1 VTVLRGICIVAAVGA
16 LAAALLIGEPE
27 VFALL
32 WLFAVVL
39 FIVGAGSI
47 AADAVPLRSRLALV
61 CSALT
66 PVAALVIVVAGFVR
80 VVPLLAV
87 LPAVVVTLA
96 PVVAPRL
103 HRPQM

>member
-1 VTVLRGICIVAAVGA
+1 MTILRGICIVVALGA
-16 LAAALLIGEPE
+16 LAAAMLVGEPE

-47 AADAVPLRSRLALV
+47 AADAFPLRSRLALT
-61 CSALT
+61 CSVLT
-66 PVAALVIVVAGFVR
+66 PVAALAIVVAGFAR

-87 LPAVVVTLA
+87 VPAVVATLV
-96 PVVAPRL
+96 PVVY
-103 HRPQM
+103 RPKT

>member
-1 VTVLRGICIVAAVGA
+1 MTVLRGICIVVAVGA
-16 LAAALLIGEPE
+16 LAVALLVGEPE
-27 VFALL
+27 VFGVL
-32 WLFAVVL
+32 WLLAVLL
-39 FIVGAGSI
+39 FVVGAGSI

-66 PVAALVIVVAGFVR
+66 PVAALIIVVAGFAR

-103 HRPQM
+103 HRPEM

>member
-1 VTVLRGICIVAAVGA
+1 MTILRGICIAVALGA
-16 LAAALLIGEPE
+16 LAAAILVGEPE

-47 AADAVPLRSRLALV
+47 AADAFPVRSRLALV

-66 PVAALVIVVAGFVR
+66 PIAALVIVVAGFAR

-87 LPAVVVTLA
+87 IPAVVVTLA
-96 PVVAPRL
+96 PVV
-103 HRPQM
+103 HRPQT

>member
-1 VTVLRGICIVAAVGA
+1 VTVLRGICVVVALGA
-16 LAAALLIGEPE
+16 LAAAILVGQPE
-27 VFALL
+27 VFVLL

-47 AADAVPLRSRLALV
+47 AADAFPLRSRLALI

-66 PVAALVIVVAGFVR
+66 PVAALVIVVAGFAR

-96 PVVAPRL
+96 PVVY
-103 HRPQM
+103 RPQT

>member
-1 VTVLRGICIVAAVGA
+1 VTVLRGICIVVALGA

-27 VFALL
+27 VFGLL

-47 AADAVPLRSRLALV
+47 AADAFPVRSRLALI

-66 PVAALVIVVAGFVR
+66 PVAALVMVVAGFAR

-87 LPAVVVTLA
+87 VPAVLVTLA
-96 PVVAPRL
+96 PVVYRPRT
-103 HRPQM
+103 

>member
-1 VTVLRGICIVAAVGA
+1 MTVLRGICVVVALGA
-16 LAAALLIGEPE
+16 LAAAILVGQPE

-39 FIVGAGSI
+39 FIFGAGSI
-47 AADAVPLRSRLALV
+47 AADAFPLRSRLALV

-66 PVAALVIVVAGFVR
+66 PVAALVIVVAGFAR

-96 PVVAPRL
+96 PVVY
-103 HRPQM
+103 RPQT

>member
-1 VTVLRGICIVAAVGA
+1 VTVLRGICAVVAVGA
-16 LAAALLIGEPE
+16 LSAALLIGEPE
-27 VFALL
+27 VFGLL

-47 AADAVPLRSRLALV
+47 AADAFPVRSRLALT

-66 PVAALVIVVAGFVR
+66 PVAALVMVVAGFAR

-87 LPAVVVTLA
+87 VPAVLVTLA
-96 PVVAPRL
+96 PVVY
-103 HRPQM
+103 RPKT